1 MPNCPECN
9 FPYEEGQAFCNT
21 CGCKLPVT
29 IKQKVCPVCGNTL
42 LENTKVCNICG
53 TPVSVPQDT
62 TAAEELAKQ
71 QEALKNPT
79 MDAVEIPVITDD
91 MLQNEEPNKADMPT
105 MDSIFMPGQEPAPK
119 SVQTAKP
126 APAPA
131 PIPTPAPAPI
141 PQTQYQQPVQPQ
153 NQFQQTNQYQQPV
166 QPQNQFQQT
175 NQYQQ
180 PMQPQNQFPQNNVPI
195 NNAPI
200 NNVPQN
206 GVKPGKKSFAPLILF
221 ILIIAVILVDVFVLF
236 RKQIFKDKDNSAK
249 KNAAVI
255 TVTDDIF

>member
-53 TPVSVPQDT
+53 TPVSAPQDT

-119 SVQTAKP
+119 PKPVQMAKP

-141 PQTQYQQPVQPQ
+141 PQPAPQPQYQQPVQPQ
-153 NQFQQTNQYQQPV
+153 NQYQQTNQYQQPA
-166 QPQNQFQQT
+166 QPQNQYQLTNQFQQSA
-175 NQYQQ
+175 
-180 PMQPQNQFPQNNVPI
+180 FSSGSPI
-195 NNAPI
+195 
-200 NNVPQN
+200 
-206 GVKPGKKSFAPLILF
+206 
-221 ILIIAVILVDVFVLF
+221 
-236 RKQIFKDKDNSAK
+236 SAALK
-249 KNAAVI
+249 
-255 TVTDDIF
+255 